1 MTKRIALYAAAFAA
15 MTPAAMAQTLTNP
28 SFESGWSGWTDV
40 DPNKDATSISGHY
53 NTGLKSAKISKETGH
68 FEQTITLFPES
79 EYELQAY
86 IKGPG
91 TVGIEL
97 AGEVATA
104 MSAGDGET
112 WVKLSVPFKTGAD
125 TSARVFGGW
134 GGDEARFDDFEL
146 VALSGPAKAAADEAA
161 KGPKVYTTI
170 ADGCKDLRQLRV
182 QSVSADGDFDKEYAP
197 DRIIDHDFSADS
209 RWSAKG
215 AGREII
221 LDLGLPQTLKELG
234 IAFYKGH
241 ERRSYFEMSASLDG
255 RGYLPLIA
263 RTESAG
269 KTTAIQRFDLDD
281 TAARYIKVTAYGNEK
296 NEWNSILEIQPYGCG
311 FGMIDPTGDGSDV
324 AEYSNKGLFGLFTD
338 VPPSENFDLSAWKIT
353 VPYDKDGNG
362 KVDEIKE
369 IELSAGWQDT
379 EVFYTD
385 PVTGGMVF
393 RTIPG
398 GTTTQNSSYA
408 RSELRQMMRA
418 GDTDIKTRNDD
429 GTPTKNNWVFST
441 APEETHALAGGV
453 DGVLRATLA
462 VNQVTRTGEQGKVGR
477 VIIGQ
482 IHAKDDEPIRL
493 YYRKLPGNKFGAIY
507 YAHEPVDQD
516 DVWVEVIGARKDN
529 AGNPTDGIALDEIF
543 SYEIAVSSKEVDGA
557 LHPMLD
563 VKIIRDDGTEIVA
576 PSFDMSQSGYNV
588 DDDFMYFKAGA
599 YSQNNSILPGW
610 RDADQVTFY
619 KLETAH

>member
-1 MTKRIALYAAAFAA
+1 MTKRIALFAA
-15 MTPAAMAQTLTNP
+15 TFAALSPAAMAQTLINP
-28 SFESGWSGWTDV
+28 SFEAGWSGWTDV
-40 DPNKDATSISGHY
+40 DPNKDATSVSGHF

-68 FEQTITLFPES
+68 FEQGATLYPDS
-79 EYELQAY
+79 EYALQAF

-91 TVGIEL
+91 IVGVDL
-97 AGEVATA
+97 GGDTFSAA
-104 MSAGDGET
+104 SAGDGDT
-112 WVKLSVPFKTGAD
+112 WVQVTIPFKTGAD
-125 TSARVFGGW
+125 TAARIFGGW
-134 GGDEARFDDFEL
+134 TVGEARFDDFEL
-146 VALSGPAKAAADEAA
+146 IALSGPAKAAADEAA

-170 ADGCKDLRQLRV
+170 EGGCEDNQQLAVR
-182 QSVSADGDFDKEYAP
+182 SISAEGGFDKEFAP
-197 DRIIDHDFSADS
+197 DRAVDHGFSADS

-215 AGREII
+215 AGREIV
-221 LDLGLPQTLKELG
+221 LDLGMPQTLKELG

-241 ERRSYFEMSASLDG
+241 ERRSYFEMSASMDG
-255 RGYLPLIA
+255 RGYLPLIP
-263 RTESAG
+263 RSESAG

-281 TAARYIKVTAYGNEK
+281 TAARYIKITGLGNEK
-296 NEWNSILEIQPYGCG
+296 NAWNSIIEIQPFGCG
-311 FGMIDPTGDGSDV
+311 LGMIDPTGDGSDV
-324 AEYSNKGLFGLFTD
+324 AEYSNKGVFGLFTD

-353 VPYDKDGNG
+353 VPYDKDGDG

-369 IELSAGWQDT
+369 GALSAGWQDT

-398 GTTTQNSSYA
+398 GVTTQNSSYA

-418 GDTDIKTRNDD
+418 GNTDIKTRNND

-441 APEETHALAGGV
+441 APADAQALAGGV
-453 DGVLRATLA
+453 DGILRATLA

-493 YYRKLPGNKFGAIY
+493 YYRKLPGNKFGSIY
-507 YAHEPVDQD
+507 YAHEAVGQD
-516 DVWVEVIGARKDN
+516 DVWVEMIGTRKDN
-529 AGNPTDGIALDEIF
+529 AGNPADGIALDEIF
-543 SYEIAVSSKEVDGA
+543 SYEIAVSSKLVDGRV
-557 LHPMLD
+557 HPMLD
-563 VKIIRDDGTEIVA
+563 VKISRDDGTEISA
-576 PSFDMSQSGYNV
+576 PSFDMAQSGYNV
-588 DDDFMYFKAGA
+588 ADDFMYFKAGA
-599 YSQNNSILPGW
+599 YSQNNSVLPGW